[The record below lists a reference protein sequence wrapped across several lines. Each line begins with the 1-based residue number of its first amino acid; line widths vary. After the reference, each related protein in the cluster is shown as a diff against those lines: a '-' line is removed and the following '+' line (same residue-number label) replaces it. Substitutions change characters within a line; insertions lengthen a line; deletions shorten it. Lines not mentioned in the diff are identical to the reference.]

1 MLLEFSR
8 SLRQWA
14 LRFYS
19 LVLLQFQVVAVDAS
33 RTIARTVMGISS
45 LIFDHV
51 YVVYRGVRLPNVPVL
66 VFRNCILDFR
76 PDRVPK
82 KEGRCMID
90 NLLYADL
97 RDASIPTG
105 QKRRD

>member
-1 MLLEFSR
+1 MIEIGRKADHLHLSYLCRIYVVFDG
-8 SLRQWA
+8 
-14 LRFYS
+14 FYS

-76 PDRVPK
+76 PDRVPQ

-90 NLLYADL
+90 NLL
-97 RDASIPTG
+97 
-105 QKRRD
+105 RRFA